1 MEILVQFAMS
11 VHPLEIIV
19 RNLQFSKKAEY
30 YYLQKAPRKVEIIA
44 PNGWGWGSHCSS
56 FARGGGGPT
65 VALSRLVVLA
75 FLQFKMYFSFQTEG
89 GVFTTLFYFVP
100 QFMAAKC

>member
-1 MEILVQFAMS
+1 M
-11 VHPLEIIV
+11 
-19 RNLQFSKKAEY
+19 
-30 YYLQKAPRKVEIIA
+30 
-44 PNGWGWGSHCSS
+44 G
-56 FARGGGGPT
+56 GGGGPT